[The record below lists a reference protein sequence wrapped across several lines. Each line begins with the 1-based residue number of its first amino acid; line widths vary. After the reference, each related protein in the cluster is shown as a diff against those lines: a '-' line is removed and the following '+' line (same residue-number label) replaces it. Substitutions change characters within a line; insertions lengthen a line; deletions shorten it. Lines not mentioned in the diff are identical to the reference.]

1 MWRKMISSLCLG
13 LGWVLLGCAAQEQA
27 PANPV
32 VAKVGDEPIYKKD
45 VEELIASLG
54 PGLRSKESGDAARR
68 DYLQSLIDQKLL
80 VRAARARGLDKTQ
93 RFDEQLAA
101 RFREKVINTYQART
115 VYARIEI
122 TDEKMRQRFDQGQ
135 YQREKSLSR
144 LVVDSLED
152 AREIRRQIAQGA
164 ALDSLAK
171 AYSRDGR
178 TPPRG
183 GHLGFLNRVSA
194 VQAGIA
200 PQVFVALSPGAV
212 SEVMLVDGGFELIYC
227 ADEREAEFAKYREE
241 LYRSMWREEFVAQH
255 RALLEEQ
262 ASVLDLRPVS
272 AGLAVLVD
280 KDAKAGTYPP
290 LSAAEASTPLFA
302 YNGGQ
307 ITVGDYIDSF
317 RQAEEQPALGDSV
330 QVIRAAWKL
339 PIPKAMV
346 WEAAKSAGYL
356 DSEDMRLWKQR
367 KAEQLLIMALRQVEI
382 SDQVVIEDE
391 AIAQYYEDHREHFR
405 TPMEIYIEEIL
416 VDDFD
421 RAKELRQRLD
431 QGETIADLSHLSARY
446 GASANKGKVHIHS
459 YEKSL
464 YGEQLMSAAMEAELG
479 ELVGPVAVKGG
490 YSIFRVNERTGGLMR
505 SLEYE
510 HERIRAI
517 LRLIEVERRFNQLV
531 AQLREEYADQVQI
544 FAEKLPQIEL
554 PAETP
559 SV

>member
-1 MWRKMISSLCLG
+1 MRRKMISSLCLG

-32 VAKVGDEPIYKKD
+32 VAQVGDESIYKKD

-80 VRAARARGLDKTQ
+80 VLAARARDLDKTQ
-93 RFDEQLAA
+93 AFDEQLAA

-115 VYARIEI
+115 VYTRIEI

-152 AREIRRQIAQGA
+152 AREIRRQIAQGV

-183 GHLGFLNRVSA
+183 GHLGYLNRVGA

-212 SEVMLVDGGFELIYC
+212 SEVVLVDGGFELIYC

-262 ASVLDLRPVS
+262 ASILDLRPVS

-280 KDAKAGTYPP
+280 KDAKAATYPS
-290 LSAAEASTPLFA
+290 LSAAESSTPLFA

-356 DSEDMRLWKQR
+356 DSEEMRLWKQR

-382 SDQVVIEDE
+382 SDRVVIEDE

-405 TPMEIYIEEIL
+405 TPVEIYIEEIL

-431 QGETIADLSHLSARY
+431 QGETIADLAYLSTRY
-446 GASANKGKVHIHS
+446 GAVASKGKVHLHS
-459 YEKSL
+459 YEKIL
-464 YGEQLMSAAMEAELG
+464 YGEQLMSAALEAKLG

-490 YSIFRVNERTGGLMR
+490 HSIFRVNDRAGGQMR

-510 HERIRAI
+510 HERIGAI
-517 LRLIEVERRFNQLV
+517 LRLIEVEQRFNQLV

>member
-1 MWRKMISSLCLG
+1 MWRKMISNLYLG

-32 VAKVGDEPIYKKD
+32 VAQVGDEPIYKED
-45 VEELIASLG
+45 VERLIASLG

-68 DYLQSLIDQKLL
+68 DYLQSIIDQKLL
-80 VRAARARGLDKTQ
+80 GLAARARGLDKTQ
-93 RFDEQLAA
+93 MFDEQLAA

-212 SEVMLVDGGFELIYC
+212 SEAVPVDGGFELIYC

-241 LYRSMWREEFVAQH
+241 LYKSMWKEEFVAQH

-262 ASVLDLRPVS
+262 AAILDLRPVS
-272 AGLAVLVD
+272 AGLAVLVA
-280 KDAKAGTYPP
+280 KDAKAGTYPL
-290 LSAAEASTPLFA
+290 LSAAEASTSLFA

-317 RQAEEQPALGDSV
+317 RRAEEQPALGDSV

-346 WEAAKSAGYL
+346 WEAARSAGYL
-356 DSEDMRLWKQR
+356 DSEEMRLWKQR

-382 SDQVVIEDE
+382 SDRVVIEDE

-405 TPMEIYIEEIL
+405 TPVEIYIEEIL
-416 VDDFD
+416 VEDFD
-421 RAKELRQRLD
+421 RAKELRQRLN
-431 QGETIADLSHLSARY
+431 QGETIADLAHLSARY
-446 GASANKGKVHIHS
+446 GASASKGKVHLHS

-490 YSIFRVNERTGGLMR
+490 YSIFRVNDRTGGQMR

-517 LRLIEVERRFNQLV
+517 LRLIEVEQRFNQLV
-531 AQLREEYADQVQI
+531 AQLREEYADLVQI
-544 FAEKLPQIEL
+544 FAETLPQIEL

>member
-1 MWRKMISSLCLG
+1 MWSKMISSLY
-13 LGWVLLGCAAQEQA
+13 LGWALLGCAAQEQA
-27 PANPV
+27 PVNLV
-32 VAKVGDEPIYKKD
+32 VAQVGEEPIYKKD
-45 VEELIASLG
+45 VERLIASLG

-80 VRAARARGLDKTQ
+80 VLAARARGLDKTQ
-93 RFDEQLAA
+93 MFDEQLAA
-101 RFREKVINTYQART
+101 KFREKVINTYQART

-122 TDEKMRQRFDQGQ
+122 SDEKMRQRFDQGQ

-144 LVVDSLED
+144 LVVDSLEE
-152 AREIRRQIAQGA
+152 AREIRRQIAQGV

-178 TPPRG
+178 VPPRG
-183 GHLGFLNRVSA
+183 GHLGYLNRVSA

-212 SEVMLVDGGFELIYC
+212 SEVVPVDGGFELIYC

-241 LYRSMWREEFVAQH
+241 LYKSMWKEEFVTQH

-262 ASVLDLRPVS
+262 AATLDLSPVS
-272 AGLAVLVD
+272 AGFAVLVA
-280 KDAKAGTYPP
+280 KDAKAGIYPH
-290 LSAAEASTPLFA
+290 LSAEEASTPLFA

-356 DSEDMRLWKQR
+356 DSEEMRLWKQR
-367 KAEQLLIMALRQVEI
+367 KAEQLLIMALRRTEI
-382 SDQVVIEDE
+382 SERVVIEDE

-405 TPMEIYIEEIL
+405 IPVEIYIEEIL

-421 RAKELRQRLD
+421 RAKELRQRLE
-431 QGETIADLSHLSARY
+431 QGETIADLAHLSTRY
-446 GASANKGKVHIHS
+446 GAPANRGKVHLHS

-464 YGEQLMSAAMEAELG
+464 YGELIRYATEAGLG

-490 YSIFRVNERTGGLMR
+490 YSIFRVNDRTGGQMR

-517 LRLIEVERRFNQLV
+517 LRLIETEQRFNQLV
-531 AQLREEYADQVQI
+531 DQLREEYADQVHI
-544 FAEKLPQIEL
+544 FEEMLPQIEL

>member
-1 MWRKMISSLCLG
+1 MWSKMISSLYLG
-13 LGWVLLGCAAQEQA
+13 WGWVLLGCAAQEQA
-27 PANPV
+27 PVNLV
-32 VAKVGDEPIYKKD
+32 VAQVGDEPIYKKD
-45 VEELIASLG
+45 VERLIASLG

-80 VRAARARGLDKTQ
+80 VLAARARGLDKTQ
-93 RFDEQLAA
+93 MFDEQLAA

-144 LVVDSLED
+144 LVVDSLEE
-152 AREIRRQIAQGA
+152 AREIRRQIAQGV

-178 TPPRG
+178 VPPRG
-183 GHLGFLNRVSA
+183 GHLGYLNRVSA

-212 SEVMLVDGGFELIYC
+212 SEVVPVDGGFELIYC

-241 LYRSMWREEFVAQH
+241 LYKSMWKEEFVAQH

-262 ASVLDLRPVS
+262 ATTRDLRPVS
-272 AGLAVLVD
+272 AGLAVLVA
-280 KDAKAGTYPP
+280 KDAEAGTYPH
-290 LSAAEASTPLFA
+290 LSPAEASTQLFV
-302 YNGGQ
+302 YSGGQ

-356 DSEDMRLWKQR
+356 DSEEMRLWKQR

-382 SDQVVIEDE
+382 SDRVVIEDE

-405 TPMEIYIEEIL
+405 TPVEIYIEEIL

-431 QGETIADLSHLSARY
+431 QGETIADLAHLSARY
-446 GASANKGKVHIHS
+446 GASASKGKVHLHS

-464 YGEQLMSAAMEAELG
+464 YGEQLMRSAMEAELG

-490 YSIFRVNERTGGLMR
+490 YSIFRVNDRTGGLMR

-517 LRLIEVERRFNQLV
+517 MRLVETEQRFNQLV
-531 AQLREEYADQVQI
+531 DQFREEYADQVQI
-544 FAEKLPQIEL
+544 FAEMLPQIEL

>member
-1 MWRKMISSLCLG
+1 MG
-13 LGWVLLGCAAQEQA
+13 
-27 PANPV
+27 
-32 VAKVGDEPIYKKD
+32 Y
-45 VEELIASLG
+45 
-54 PGLRSKESGDAARR
+54 
-68 DYLQSLIDQKLL
+68 
-80 VRAARARGLDKTQ
+80 
-93 RFDEQLAA
+93 
-101 RFREKVINTYQART
+101 
-115 VYARIEI
+115 
-122 TDEKMRQRFDQGQ
+122 
-135 YQREKSLSR
+135 
-144 LVVDSLED
+144 
-152 AREIRRQIAQGA
+152 
-164 ALDSLAK
+164 
-171 AYSRDGR
+171 
-178 TPPRG
+178 
-183 GHLGFLNRVSA
+183 LNRVSA
-194 VQAGIA
+194 VQVGIV

-212 SEVMLVDGGFELIYC
+212 SEVVLVDGGFELIYC

-241 LYRSMWREEFVAQH
+241 LYKSMWKEEFVAQH

-262 ASVLDLRPVS
+262 AAILDLRPVS

-280 KDAKAGTYPP
+280 KDAKARTYPH
-290 LSAAEASTPLFA
+290 LSAEEASTPLFA

-346 WEAAKSAGYL
+346 WEAARSAGYL
-356 DSEDMRLWKQR
+356 DSEEMRLWKQR

-382 SDQVVIEDE
+382 SDRVVIEDE

-405 TPMEIYIEEIL
+405 TPVEIYIEEIL

-431 QGETIADLSHLSARY
+431 QGETIADLAHLSARY
-446 GASANKGKVHIHS
+446 GASANKGKVHLHS

-490 YSIFRVNERTGGLMR
+490 YSIFRVNDRTGGQMR
-505 SLEYE
+505 SLEDE

-517 LRLIEVERRFNQLV
+517 LRLIEVEQRFNQLV

-544 FAEKLPQIEL
+544 FAETLPQIEL

>member
-1 MWRKMISSLCLG
+1 MWRKIILG
-13 LGWVLLGCAAQEQA
+13 LGWMLLGCAAQEQA

-32 VAKVGDEPIYKKD
+32 VAQVGDEPIYKQD
-45 VEELIASLG
+45 VEKLIASLG

-80 VRAARARGLDKTQ
+80 VRAAQARGLDKTEM
-93 RFDEQLAA
+93 FDEQLAA

-115 VYARIEI
+115 VYTRIEI

-152 AREIRRQIAQGA
+152 AQEIRRQIAQGA

-183 GHLGFLNRVSA
+183 GHLGYLNRVGA

-212 SEVMLVDGGFELIYC
+212 SEAVLVDGGFELIYC
-227 ADEREAEFAKYREE
+227 AAEREAEFAKYREE
-241 LYRSMWREEFVAQH
+241 LYKSMWKEEFVAQH

-262 ASVLDLRPVS
+262 AAILDLRPVS

-302 YNGGQ
+302 YHGGQ

-356 DSEDMRLWKQR
+356 DSEEMRVWKQR

-382 SDQVVIEDE
+382 SDRVVIEDE

-405 TPMEIYIEEIL
+405 TPVEIYVEEIL

-421 RAKELRQRLD
+421 RAKELRRRLD
-431 QGETIADLSHLSARY
+431 QGETIADLAHLSARY
-446 GASANKGKVHIHS
+446 GASANKGKVHLHS
-459 YEKSL
+459 YEKTL

-490 YSIFRVNERTGGLMR
+490 YSVFRVNDRTGGLMR

-517 LRLIEVERRFNQLV
+517 LRLIEVEQRFNQLV

-544 FAEKLPQIEL
+544 FAETLPQIEL
-554 PAETP
+554 PVEIP

>member
-1 MWRKMISSLCLG
+1 MWRKMISSLS
-13 LGWVLLGCAAQEQA
+13 LGWVLFGCAAQEQA
-27 PANPV
+27 PANPI
-32 VAKVGDEPIYKKD
+32 VAQVGTESIYKKD

-93 RFDEQLAA
+93 TFDEQLAA

-115 VYARIEI
+115 VYTRIEI

-152 AREIRRQIAQGA
+152 AREIRRQIAQGV

-183 GHLGFLNRVSA
+183 GHLGYLNRVSA

-212 SEVMLVDGGFELIYC
+212 SEVMSVDDGFELIYC

-262 ASVLDLRPVS
+262 AAILDLRPVS

-280 KDAKAGTYPP
+280 KDAKAGTYPS

-346 WEAAKSAGYL
+346 WEAARSAGYL
-356 DSEDMRLWKQR
+356 DSEEMRLWKQR

-382 SDQVVIEDE
+382 SDRVVIEDE

-405 TPMEIYIEEIL
+405 TPVEIYIEEIL

-431 QGETIADLSHLSARY
+431 QGETIADLAHLSARY
-446 GASANKGKVHIHS
+446 GASANKGKMHLHS

-490 YSIFRVNERTGGLMR
+490 YSIFRVNDRTGGQMR

-517 LRLIEVERRFNQLV
+517 LRLIEVEQRFNQLV

-544 FAEKLPQIEL
+544 FAEQLPQIEL

>member
-1 MWRKMISSLCLG
+1 MWRKMILSLS

-32 VAKVGDEPIYKKD
+32 VAQVGDEPIYKQD

-54 PGLRSKESGDAARR
+54 PGLRSKERGDAARR

-93 RFDEQLAA
+93 TFDEQLAA

-115 VYARIEI
+115 VYTRIEI

-152 AREIRRQIAQGA
+152 AREIRRQIAQGV

-183 GHLGFLNRVSA
+183 GHLGYLNRVGA

-212 SEVMLVDGGFELIYC
+212 SEVVPVDGGFELIYC
-227 ADEREAEFAKYREE
+227 TDEREAEFAQYREE
-241 LYRSMWREEFVAQH
+241 LYKSMWKEEFVAQH

-262 ASVLDLRPVS
+262 AAILDLRPVS

-280 KDAKAGTYPP
+280 KDAKAGPYPH

-317 RQAEEQPALGDSV
+317 REAEEQPALGDSI

-356 DSEDMRLWKQR
+356 DSEEMRLWKQR

-382 SDQVVIEDE
+382 SDRVVIEDE

-405 TPMEIYIEEIL
+405 TPVEIYIEEIL
-416 VDDFD
+416 LENFD

-431 QGETIADLSHLSARY
+431 QGETIADLAHLSARY
-446 GASANKGKVHIHS
+446 GASASKGKVHLHS

-464 YGEQLMSAAMEAELG
+464 YGEQLMRSAMEAELG

-490 YSIFRVNERTGGLMR
+490 YAIFRVNDRTGGQMR

-510 HERIRAI
+510 HKRIRAI
-517 LRLIEVERRFNQLV
+517 LRLIEVEQRFNQLV
-531 AQLREEYADQVQI
+531 AQLREEYADEVQI
-544 FAEKLPQIEL
+544 FADTLPQIEL

>member
-1 MWRKMISSLCLG
+1 MWRKIILG
-13 LGWVLLGCAAQEQA
+13 LGWMLLGCAAQEQA

-32 VAKVGDEPIYKKD
+32 VAQVGDEPIYKQD
-45 VEELIASLG
+45 VEKLIASLG
-54 PGLRSKESGDAARR
+54 PGLRSKERGDAARR

-80 VRAARARGLDKTQ
+80 VLAAQARGLDKTEM
-93 RFDEQLAA
+93 FDEQLAA

-115 VYARIEI
+115 VYTRIEI

-152 AREIRRQIAQGA
+152 AQEIRRQIAQGA

-183 GHLGFLNRVSA
+183 GHLGYLNRVGA

-212 SEVMLVDGGFELIYC
+212 SEAVLVDGGFELIYC
-227 ADEREAEFAKYREE
+227 AAEREAEFAKYREE
-241 LYRSMWREEFVAQH
+241 LYKSMWKEEFVAQH

-302 YNGGQ
+302 YHGGQ

-356 DSEDMRLWKQR
+356 DSEEMRVWKQR

-382 SDQVVIEDE
+382 SDRVVIEDE

-405 TPMEIYIEEIL
+405 TPVEIYVEEIL

-421 RAKELRQRLD
+421 RAKELRRRLD
-431 QGETIADLSHLSARY
+431 QGETIADLAHLSARY
-446 GASANKGKVHIHS
+446 GASANKGKVHLHS
-459 YEKSL
+459 YEKTL

-490 YSIFRVNERTGGLMR
+490 YSIFRVNDRTGGLMR

-517 LRLIEVERRFNQLV
+517 LRLIEVEQRFNQLV

-544 FAEKLPQIEL
+544 FAETLPQIEL
-554 PAETP
+554 PVEIP

>member
-1 MWRKMISSLCLG
+1 MWRKIISSLY

-32 VAKVGDEPIYKKD
+32 VAQVGDEPIYKKD

-80 VRAARARGLDKTQ
+80 VRAARTRGLDKTQ
-93 RFDEQLAA
+93 MFDEQLAA

-115 VYARIEI
+115 VYTRIEI

-183 GHLGFLNRVSA
+183 GHLGYLNRVGA

-212 SEVMLVDGGFELIYC
+212 SEVVSVDGGFELIYC

-280 KDAKAGTYPP
+280 KDAKAETYPP
-290 LSAAEASTPLFA
+290 LSAEEASTPLFA

-339 PIPKAMV
+339 PIPKVMV

-356 DSEDMRLWKQR
+356 DSEEMRLWKQR

-382 SDQVVIEDE
+382 SDRVVIEDE

-405 TPMEIYIEEIL
+405 TPVEIYIEEIL

-431 QGETIADLSHLSARY
+431 QGETIADLAHLSARY
-446 GASANKGKVHIHS
+446 GASANKGKVHLHS

-490 YSIFRVNERTGGLMR
+490 YSIFRVNDRTGGLMR

-517 LRLIEVERRFNQLV
+517 LRLIEVEQRFNQLV

>member
-1 MWRKMISSLCLG
+1 MWRKIILG
-13 LGWVLLGCAAQEQA
+13 WGWVLLGCAAQEQA

-32 VAKVGDEPIYKKD
+32 VAKVGGEPIYKQD

-80 VRAARARGLDKTQ
+80 VRAAQARGLDKTEM
-93 RFDEQLAA
+93 FDEQLAA

-152 AREIRRQIAQGA
+152 AQEIRRQIAQGA

-183 GHLGFLNRVSA
+183 GHLGYLNRVGA

-212 SEVMLVDGGFELIYC
+212 SEVVLVDGGFELIYC

-262 ASVLDLRPVS
+262 ASVLNLRPVS

-280 KDAKAGTYPP
+280 KDAKAGTYPY

-302 YNGGQ
+302 YHGGQ

-356 DSEDMRLWKQR
+356 DSEEMRVWKQR

-382 SDQVVIEDE
+382 SDRVVIEDE

-405 TPMEIYIEEIL
+405 TPVEIYVEEIL

-421 RAKELRQRLD
+421 RAKELRRRLD
-431 QGETIADLSHLSARY
+431 QGETIADLAHLSVRY
-446 GASANKGKVHIHS
+446 GASANKGKVHLHS
-459 YEKSL
+459 YEKTL

-490 YSIFRVNERTGGLMR
+490 YSIFRVNDRTGGLMR

-517 LRLIEVERRFNQLV
+517 LRLIEVEQRFNQLV

-544 FAEKLPQIEL
+544 FAETLPQIEL
-554 PAETP
+554 PVETP

>member
-1 MWRKMISSLCLG
+1 MWSKMISSLY
-13 LGWVLLGCAAQEQA
+13 LGWALLGCAAQEQA
-27 PANPV
+27 PVNLV
-32 VAKVGDEPIYKKD
+32 VAQVGEEPIYKKD
-45 VEELIASLG
+45 VERLIASLG

-80 VRAARARGLDKTQ
+80 VLAARARGLDKTQ
-93 RFDEQLAA
+93 MFDEQLAA
-101 RFREKVINTYQART
+101 KFREKVINTYQART

-122 TDEKMRQRFDQGQ
+122 SDEKMRQRFDQGQ
-135 YQREKSLSR
+135 YQREKFLSR
-144 LVVDSLED
+144 LVVESLEE
-152 AREIRRQIAQGA
+152 AREIRRQIAQGV

-183 GHLGFLNRVSA
+183 GRLGHLNRVSA
-194 VQAGIA
+194 AQAGIA
-200 PQVFVALSPGAV
+200 PQVFVALSSGAV
-212 SEVMLVDGGFELIYC
+212 SEVVPVDGGFELIYC
-227 ADEREAEFAKYREE
+227 SDERDAEFIKYREE
-241 LYRSMWREEFVAQH
+241 LYKSMWKEEFVAQH

-262 ASVLDLRPVS
+262 AATLDLSPVS
-272 AGLAVLVD
+272 AGFAVLVA
-280 KDAKAGTYPP
+280 KDAKAGIYPH
-290 LSAAEASTPLFA
+290 LSAEEASTPLFA

-356 DSEDMRLWKQR
+356 DSEEMRLWKQR

-382 SDQVVIEDE
+382 SDRVVIEDE

-405 TPMEIYIEEIL
+405 TPVEIYIEEIL

-421 RAKELRQRLD
+421 RAKELHQRLD
-431 QGETIADLSHLSARY
+431 KGETIADLAHLSARY
-446 GASANKGKVHIHS
+446 GASASKGKVHLHS

-464 YGEQLMSAAMEAELG
+464 YGEQLMRSAMEVELG

-490 YSIFRVNERTGGLMR
+490 YSIFRVNDRTGGLMR

-517 LRLIEVERRFNQLV
+517 LRLIETEQRFNQLV

-544 FAEKLPQIEL
+544 FAEALPQIEL

>member
-1 MWRKMISSLCLG
+1 MWRKMISSLC

-32 VAKVGDEPIYKKD
+32 VAQVGDESIYKKD

-80 VRAARARGLDKTQ
+80 VRAARARSLDKTQ
-93 RFDEQLAA
+93 MFDEQLAA

-115 VYARIEI
+115 VYTRIEI
-122 TDEKMRQRFDQGQ
+122 TDEKMRQRFAQGQ

-152 AREIRRQIAQGA
+152 ARKIRRQIAQGA

-183 GHLGFLNRVSA
+183 GHLGYLNRVGA

-200 PQVFVALSPGAV
+200 PQIFVALSPGAV
-212 SEVMLVDGGFELIYC
+212 SEVVPVDDGFELIYC

-262 ASVLDLRPVS
+262 ASILDLRPVS

-280 KDAKAGTYPP
+280 KDAKAGTYPH
-290 LSAAEASTPLFA
+290 LSATEASTPLFA

-356 DSEDMRLWKQR
+356 DSEEMRLWKQR

-382 SDQVVIEDE
+382 SDRVVIEDE

-405 TPMEIYIEEIL
+405 TPVEIYIEEIL
-416 VDDFD
+416 ADDFD
-421 RAKELRQRLD
+421 RAEELRQRLD
-431 QGETIADLSHLSARY
+431 QGETIANLAHLSVRY
-446 GASANKGKVHIHS
+446 GASASKGKVHLHS
-459 YEKSL
+459 YEKTL
-464 YGEQLMSAAMEAELG
+464 YGEQLMSAAMEAKLG

-490 YSIFRVNERTGGLMR
+490 YSIFRVNDRTGGQMR
-505 SLEYE
+505 PLEYE

-517 LRLIEVERRFNQLV
+517 LRLIEVEQRFNQLV

>member
-1 MWRKMISSLCLG
+1 MWRKIILG
-13 LGWVLLGCAAQEQA
+13 WGWVLLGCAAQEQA

-32 VAKVGDEPIYKKD
+32 VAKVGDEPIYKQD

-80 VRAARARGLDKTQ
+80 VRAAQARGLDKTEM
-93 RFDEQLAA
+93 FDEQLAA

-152 AREIRRQIAQGA
+152 AQEIRRQIAQGA

-183 GHLGFLNRVSA
+183 GHLGYLNRVGA

-212 SEVMLVDGGFELIYC
+212 SEVVLVDGGFELIYC
-227 ADEREAEFAKYREE
+227 AAEREAEFAKYREE

-262 ASVLDLRPVS
+262 ASVLNLRPVS

-280 KDAKAGTYPP
+280 KDAKAGTYPH

-302 YNGGQ
+302 YHGGQ

-356 DSEDMRLWKQR
+356 DSEEMRVWKQR

-382 SDQVVIEDE
+382 SDRVVIEDE

-405 TPMEIYIEEIL
+405 TPVEIYVEEIL

-421 RAKELRQRLD
+421 RAKELRRRLD
-431 QGETIADLSHLSARY
+431 QGETIADLAHLSARY
-446 GASANKGKVHIHS
+446 GASANKGKVHLHS

-464 YGEQLMSAAMEAELG
+464 YGEQLMSAAMEAEVG

-490 YSIFRVNERTGGLMR
+490 YSIFRVNDRTGGLMR

-517 LRLIEVERRFNQLV
+517 LRLIEVEQRFNQLV

-544 FAEKLPQIEL
+544 FAETLPQIEL
-554 PAETP
+554 PVETP

>member
-1 MWRKMISSLCLG
+1 MWRKIILG
-13 LGWVLLGCAAQEQA
+13 WGWVLLGCAAQEQA

-32 VAKVGDEPIYKKD
+32 VAQVGDEPIYKQD

-80 VRAARARGLDKTQ
+80 VRAAQARGLDKTEM
-93 RFDEQLAA
+93 FDEQLAA

-152 AREIRRQIAQGA
+152 AQEIRRQIAQGA

-171 AYSRDGR
+171 AYSRDGK

-183 GHLGFLNRVSA
+183 GHLGYLNRVGA

-212 SEVMLVDGGFELIYC
+212 SEVVLVDGGFELIYC

-262 ASVLDLRPVS
+262 ASVLNLRPVS

-280 KDAKAGTYPP
+280 KDAKAGTYPH

-302 YNGGQ
+302 YHGGQ

-356 DSEDMRLWKQR
+356 DSEEMRVWKQR

-382 SDQVVIEDE
+382 SDRVVIEDE

-405 TPMEIYIEEIL
+405 TPVEIYVEEIL

-421 RAKELRQRLD
+421 RAKELHRRLD
-431 QGETIADLSHLSARY
+431 QGETIADLAHLSARY
-446 GASANKGKVHIHS
+446 GASANKGKVHLHS

-464 YGEQLMSAAMEAELG
+464 YGEELMGAAMEAEVG

-490 YSIFRVNERTGGLMR
+490 YSIFRVNDRTGGLMR

-517 LRLIEVERRFNQLV
+517 LRLIEVEQRFNQLV

-544 FAEKLPQIEL
+544 FAETLPQIEL
-554 PAETP
+554 PVETP

>member
-32 VAKVGDEPIYKKD
+32 VAKVGDEPIYKQD

-93 RFDEQLAA
+93 MFDEQLAA

-115 VYARIEI
+115 VYTRIEI
-122 TDEKMRQRFDQGQ
+122 TDEKMRQRFAQGQ

-183 GHLGFLNRVSA
+183 GHLGYLNRVSA

-212 SEVMLVDGGFELIYC
+212 SEVVPVDGGFELIYC
-227 ADEREAEFAKYREE
+227 TDEREAEFAKYREE

-280 KDAKAGTYPP
+280 KDAKAGTYPH

-356 DSEDMRLWKQR
+356 DSEEMRVWKQR

-382 SDQVVIEDE
+382 SDRVVIEDE
-391 AIAQYYEDHREHFR
+391 TIAQYYEDHREHFR
-405 TPMEIYIEEIL
+405 TPVEIYIEEIL

-431 QGETIADLSHLSARY
+431 QGETIADLAHLSARY
-446 GASANKGKVHIHS
+446 GASTNKGKVHLHS
-459 YEKSL
+459 YEKTL
-464 YGEQLMSAAMEAELG
+464 YGEQLMSAAIEAELG
-479 ELVGPVAVKGG
+479 ELVGPLAVKGG
-490 YSIFRVNERTGGLMR
+490 YSIFRVNDRMGGQMR

-510 HERIRAI
+510 HERIKAI
-517 LRLIEVERRFNQLV
+517 LRLIEVEQGFNQLV

-544 FAEKLPQIEL
+544 FAEQLPQIEL

>member
-1 MWRKMISSLCLG
+1 MRRKVISSLYLG

-27 PANPV
+27 PVNLV
-32 VAKVGDEPIYKKD
+32 VAQVGDEPIYKKD
-45 VEELIASLG
+45 VERLIASLG
-54 PGLRSKESGDAARR
+54 PGLRSKERGDAARR

-80 VRAARARGLDKTQ
+80 VLAARARGLDKTQ
-93 RFDEQLAA
+93 MFDEQLAA

-122 TDEKMRQRFDQGQ
+122 SDEKMRQRFDQGQ

-144 LVVDSLED
+144 LVVDSLEE
-152 AREIRRQIAQGA
+152 AREIRRQIAQGV

-178 TPPRG
+178 VPPRG
-183 GHLGFLNRVSA
+183 GHLGYLNRVSA

-212 SEVMLVDGGFELIYC
+212 SEVVPVDGGFELIYC

-241 LYRSMWREEFVAQH
+241 LYKSMWKEEFVVQH

-262 ASVLDLRPVS
+262 AATLDLRPVS

-280 KDAKAGTYPP
+280 KDAKAGIYPH
-290 LSAAEASTPLFA
+290 LSAEEASTPLFA

-346 WEAAKSAGYL
+346 REAAKSAGYL
-356 DSEDMRLWKQR
+356 DSEEMRLWKQR

-382 SDQVVIEDE
+382 SGRVVIEDE

-405 TPMEIYIEEIL
+405 TPVEIYIEEIL

-421 RAKELRQRLD
+421 RAKELHQRLD
-431 QGETIADLSHLSARY
+431 KGETIADLAHLSTRY
-446 GASANKGKVHIHS
+446 GASANRGKVHLHS

-464 YGEQLMSAAMEAELG
+464 YGEQLMRSAMEAELG
-479 ELVGPVAVKGG
+479 ELIGPVAVKGG
-490 YSIFRVNERTGGLMR
+490 YSIFRVNDRTGGLMR

-517 LRLIEVERRFNQLV
+517 LRLIETEQRFNQLV
-531 AQLREEYADQVQI
+531 SELREEYADQVQI
-544 FAEKLPQIEL
+544 FAEALPQIEL